1 MFVDEVSVYRNSIN
15 EMKEME
21 KGDEELGVSLRK
33 RLSFYTKEWI
43 HSLSI
48 LRVSRVWSILSR
60 SLLPRLT
67 ALCVCVCVGRKMVVC
82 EVCRVHR
89 FCNSQP
95 IRPLRLRDG
104 HEVHVYILSQTP
116 TTWTSRVAYVAS

>member
-1 MFVDEVSVYRNSIN
+1 MDEVSVYRNSIN

-48 LRVSRVWSILSR
+48 LRVSRVWSILIR

-67 ALCVCVCVGRKMVVC
+67 ALCVCVCVCVLAEKWWFVKFA
-82 EVCRVHR
+82 E
-89 FCNSQP
+89 
-95 IRPLRLRDG
+95 
-104 HEVHVYILSQTP
+104 YIDFATRNLF
-116 TTWTSRVAYVAS
+116 AL

>member
-1 MFVDEVSVYRNSIN
+1 MDEESVYKNSIN
-15 EMKEME
+15 EMKEIE

-33 RLSFYTKEWI
+33 KHSFYTREWL

-48 LRVSRVWSILSR
+48 LRVSKVWSILIR

-67 ALCVCVCVGRKMVVC
+67 GLCVCVCVCCGRKTVVC
-82 EVCRVHR
+82 AVCRVHR
-89 FCNSQP
+89 SCNSQP

-104 HEVHVYILSQTP
+104 HEVHINTLSQTP
-116 TTWTSRVAYVAS
+116 TTWTSRVA

>member
-67 ALCVCVCVGRKMVVC
+67 ALCVCVCVVV
-82 EVCRVHR
+82 EKRWFVQ
-89 FCNSQP
+89 FA
-95 IRPLRLRDG
+95 
-104 HEVHVYILSQTP
+104 EYIDRATHNLF
-116 TTWTSRVAYVAS
+116 AL